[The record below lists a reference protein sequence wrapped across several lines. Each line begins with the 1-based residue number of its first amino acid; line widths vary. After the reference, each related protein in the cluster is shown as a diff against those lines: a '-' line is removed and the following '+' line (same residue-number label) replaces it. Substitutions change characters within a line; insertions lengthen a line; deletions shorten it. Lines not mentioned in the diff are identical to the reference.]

1 MTRVDYALGLQRW
14 EETDGEVPGK
24 DIPWILGDPDAE
36 GTAELIVDKPHASA
50 YAVAVELGLT
60 PLEPG
65 GRIRKTTHSTA
76 GFVVSEPHRQRPQ
89 APGPARETVKDRG
102 YVSANE

>member
-1 MTRVDYALGLQRW
+1 MTRVDYELGLARW
-14 EETDGEVPGK
+14 NETDGEVPGK

-50 YAVAVELGLT
+50 HAVAVELGLV
-60 PLEPG
+60 PLDLA

-76 GFVVSEPHRQRPQ
+76 GHVVSEPHRQRPAAVQ
-89 APGPARETVKDRG
+89 PTVVAESDRR

>member
-24 DIPWILGDPDAE
+24 DIPWILGDEGPD

-50 YAVAVELGLT
+50 HAVALELGLT
-60 PLEPG
+60 PLEEG

-89 APGPARETVKDRG
+89 APEPARERLEDRG